1 MLKGKYSRRFNVAQA
16 MDYKGTDSPLWIDI
30 VKHSAPLVKEEW
42 WVIGNGEKVN
52 ALNDKWLDEN
62 TKVADFI
69 TDIPDQFQNLTVSDL
84 TTSCGQ

>member
-1 MLKGKYSRRFNVAQA
+1 

-30 VKHSAPLVKEEW
+30 VKHSAPLVKEEQ